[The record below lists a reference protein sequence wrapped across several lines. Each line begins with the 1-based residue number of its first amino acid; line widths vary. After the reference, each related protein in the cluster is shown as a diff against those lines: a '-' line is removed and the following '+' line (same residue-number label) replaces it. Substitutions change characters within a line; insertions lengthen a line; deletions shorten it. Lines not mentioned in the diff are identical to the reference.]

1 MEYPNS
7 GALWANKKR
16 TTEKHPNTQGNIKI
30 ERSLLRELMNDTDG
44 ELIEI
49 ALSGWT
55 KEYNGERMVSLKA
68 SKPYKPQGAP
78 KPKPAA
84 EDDNDEIPF

>member
-30 ERSLLRELMNDTDG
+30 ERSLLKELMDSSNS
-44 ELIEI
+44 ELVEI

-55 KEYNGERMVSLKA
+55 RDYNGERMISLKA
-68 SKPYKPQGAP
+68 SKPYKPQQQKQSAP
-78 KPKPAA
+78 AD
-84 EDDNDEIPF
+84 EDESDVPF